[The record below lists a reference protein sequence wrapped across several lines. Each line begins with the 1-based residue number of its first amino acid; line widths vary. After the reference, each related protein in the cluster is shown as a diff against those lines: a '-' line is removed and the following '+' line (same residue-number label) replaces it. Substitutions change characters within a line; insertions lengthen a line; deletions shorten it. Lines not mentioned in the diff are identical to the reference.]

1 MTAMNRRDAVKAAGV
16 VLGGVVVLGALPGC
30 GSPDSTAKPA
40 DATVKPAAPRLL
52 NAADEA
58 LLSDFADTLLPDTY
72 ASPGA
77 KAAGCGTAMNL
88 LVTDCRDAAGQQRVL
103 AAIDALRTRA
113 PQFAATLQPD
123 REALLR
129 TIDAEA
135 AKAGPTHWF
144 HLLRDLA
151 LTTYFSSE
159 VGVTKA
165 MRYVREP
172 GRYVG
177 CVPLAPGQPAWS

>member
-16 VLGGVVVLGALPGC
+16 VMGGVIVLGALPGC
-30 GSPDSTAKPA
+30 GSADSTEKPPE
-40 DATVKPAAPRLL
+40 ATVRLVEARKL
-52 NAADEA
+52 TPDDEA
-58 LLSDFADTLLPDTY
+58 LLADFADTLLPDTY

-77 KAAGCGTAMNL
+77 KAAGCGPAMNL
-88 LVTDCRDAAGQQRVL
+88 LVTDCRDAAGQQRVM
-103 AAIDALRTRA
+103 AAIAALRTRA
-113 PQFAATLQPD
+113 PQFAGMLQPE

-135 AKAGPTHWF
+135 VKAGPTHWF

-151 LTTYFSSE
+151 LTSYFSSE

-172 GRYVG
+172 GRYIG
-177 CVPLAPGQPAWS
+177 CVPLVRGQPAWS

>member
-1 MTAMNRRDAVKAAGV
+1 MTAMNRRDAVKTAGV
-16 VLGGVVVLGALPGC
+16 MLGGVVALGTLAGC
-30 GSPDSTAKPA
+30 GSADTTEKPPE
-40 DATVKPAAPRLL
+40 ATVRLVEPRLL
-52 NAADEA
+52 TATDEA
-58 LLSDFADTLLPDTY
+58 LLLEFADTLLPDTY

-77 KAAGCGTAMNL
+77 KQAGCGPAMNL
-88 LVTDCRDAAGQQRVL
+88 LLTDCRDAAGQQRARSAL
-103 AAIDALRTRA
+103 AAFRTRA
-113 PQFAATLQPD
+113 PRFAAMLQPD

-135 AKAGPTHWF
+135 RKEGATHWF
-144 HLLRDLA
+144 HILREVS
-151 LTTYFSSE
+151 LTAYFSSE

-172 GRYVG
+172 GRYTG